1 MAASV
6 HIPGADEPALVAA
19 CRDAGVMLDGITPHR
34 VAPGPSGLLI
44 SFAAVPDAAAGHVA
58 ELIAA
63 ASDHSA
69 L

>member
-44 SFAAVPDAAAGHVA
+44 SFAAVPRRGRRPRRRADRSG
-58 ELIAA
+58 E
-63 ASDHSA
+63 
-69 L
+69 